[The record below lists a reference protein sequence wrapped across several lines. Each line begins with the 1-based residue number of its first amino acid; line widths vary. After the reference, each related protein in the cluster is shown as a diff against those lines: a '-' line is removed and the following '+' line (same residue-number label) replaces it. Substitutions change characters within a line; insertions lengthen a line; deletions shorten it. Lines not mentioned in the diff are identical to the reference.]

1 MSIGFYMDVNVRAE
15 ITSQLRARDVDLL
28 TSEKDGTREF
38 SDTALLDRATALG
51 RVLFT
56 RDADLIAEAVMRQRS
71 GVTFAGVVYAHQLPV
86 SIGQCVAELELIAKV
101 SELGE
106 WVNRVEYAEIESDRA
121 RAQGGQGCPRSPLI
135 LRYAGVDFI

>member
-51 RVLFT
+51 RVLFPSLKVF
-56 RDADLIAEAVMRQRS
+56 ASMVNGEVYLKS
-71 GVTFAGVVYAHQLPV
+71 GDYCL
-86 SIGQCVAELELIAKV
+86 C
-101 SELGE
+101 
-106 WVNRVEYAEIESDRA
+106 EIWN
-121 RAQGGQGCPRSPLI
+121 
-135 LRYAGVDFI
+135 